1 MSSRPLIAP
10 HKVLDDQSL
19 ATSFT
24 SEVTI
29 VSNVPTLSY
38 DISWAGTA
46 PVGTMEVQ
54 VSNTYT
60 INGDGS
66 VRDPGVWRTLPSMS
80 AAVSGNT
87 GEGGVDIY
95 VTGFYAVRLAYTATS
110 GTGTMDATVVAKVL

>member
-1 MSSRPLIAP
+1 MASRPLIAP
-10 HKVLDDQSL
+10 HKVIDAHSL
-19 ATSFT
+19 ASSFN

-38 DISWAGTA
+38 DISWAGSS
-46 PVGTMEVQ
+46 PVGTLEVQ

-60 INGDGS
+60 VNARGE
-66 VRDPGVWRTLPSMS
+66 VKDPGVWRTLPSMS